1 MNGLSV
7 FQIKVSNKYTAADF
21 DDDLRTVLRRAGCK
35 GEKICF
41 IMDESNVLD
50 SGFLERM
57 NTLLANAEVP
67 GLFEGDEH
75 AALMTACKEGS
86 QRDGLMLDSHEE
98 LYRWFTQQVARNLH
112 VVFTMN
118 PPANGLASRAATS
131 PALFNR
137 CVLDWFGDWTDQAL
151 FQVGY
156 EFTQSL
162 DLDAASFDAT
172 SSFPIAYRNLPMPPT
187 HRQAVVNAMVFVHQS
202 MHQITTKLAK
212 RQGKYNHIT
221 PRHFLDFISHYVKLF
236 NEKKEELEEQQ
247 RHLNVGL
254 DKLKD
259 TVDQVEELR
268 ISLATKRTQL
278 ETKNAEANLKL
289 RQMVGDQQ
297 EAEAKK
303 AASIEIQAALEE
315 QDKYIQERQAIV
327 GEDLAQAEPAVL
339 EALAAVG
346 NIKKQHL
353 AEVRSMANPPEAV
366 KLAMESACS
375 VLGHQIDSW
384 KTVQSLI
391 RRDDFISSIQNFDT
405 TKMPKS
411 VRDKMMRDY
420 ISKPAF
426 NYEAVNRASRAC
438 GPLVQWVIAQVR
450 FSEILDKVAPLRQ
463 EVASLEKQA
472 DTTKHQALVVEETV
486 AELEASIARYKEEYA
501 LLISETQ
508 SIKTE
513 MDRVQG
519 KVDRSM
525 TLLRSL
531 SSEQERWD
539 SGSKT
544 FETEMATIVG
554 DVLISAAFLAYS
566 GFFDQ
571 HYRELM
577 RREWTDHLVNAGID
591 FKPQLSLSEYLST
604 ADQRLQW
611 HDNALPVDN
620 LCIENAVML
629 KRYNRYP
636 LIVDPT
642 GQAATFIQNEYRDRK
657 ITVTSFLDEAFL
669 KNLESALRFGN
680 PLLVQDVESLDP
692 ILNSVL
698 NRELRRT
705 GGRVLIRIGNQDID
719 FSPSFTMFLSTRDPS
734 IEFPPDICSRV
745 TFVNFTMTRSS
756 LQTQALD
763 KVLKAERPDVDQKR
777 TDLVRLQGEFRVR
790 LRHLERSLLQAL
802 NDSSGSILEDDKVIG
817 TLEVLKKEAAE
828 ITSKVEDTDVVMKEV
843 EAVTT
848 EYQPLAQACSGIYF
862 VLEQLSAINHFY
874 QFSLDYFLEIFDD
887 VLLHNPNLKTIS
899 DAQARK
905 AILLN
910 DLFLATYQ
918 RTSRSLLHCD
928 HLVLATTLAKLR
940 ISGSAVQAVRDE
952 LDAIMEVPGS
962 STTGIPALS
971 VEQRRSL
978 MGVWNTETVK
988 ELETQLSEQHPA
1000 WQAFFTSNEP
1010 EKDVPWP
1017 SGPSKGK
1024 HASKAWLTTD
1034 LLLAAR
1040 RVTIVKMF
1048 RSDRVMHALAIFSDL
1063 AFGVDMPSLSDYD
1076 LQRVVKEEVGPTH
1089 PVALASVAGYDAS
1102 YRVDNLSRDT
1112 GTPCQSIAMG
1122 SAEGFTLADQAIAN
1136 AARTGAW
1143 VLLKNVH
1150 LAPTWLAHLE
1160 KRLHS
1165 LSPASG
1171 FRLFLT
1177 METNPVIPVNILRQS
1192 RIIMNEPPPGV
1203 RANLLDTLR
1212 GISPARLQTGP
1223 AEKARL
1229 YFLLSWF
1236 HAVVQERLRY
1246 LPIGWSKGY
1255 EFNDSDFDTAV
1266 STIDSW
1272 LGALAK
1278 GKANVDPAQI
1288 PWNALRTL
1296 IKQAVYGGRV
1306 DSDYDQRVVDAFV
1319 DRIFSAKAY
1328 DPDFALVESG
1338 EETLT
1343 IPDGTQ
1349 ISHFVD
1355 WTHALPE
1362 REPPSWLSL
1371 PKTAESLVAAAEG
1384 KWTIRVLSIKLIM

>member
-1 MNGLSV
+1 MNGLSI
-7 FQIKVSNKYTAADF
+7 FQIKVSNKYTGADF
-21 DDDLRTVLRRAGCK
+21 DEDLRTVLRRAGCK

-98 LYRWFTQQVARNLH
+98 LYRWFTNQVARNLH

-137 CVLDWFGDWTDQAL
+137 CVLDWFGDWSDQAL
-151 FQVGY
+151 FQVGL
-156 EFTQSL
+156 EFTQTL
-162 DLDAASFDAT
+162 DLEFGSYDAPT
-172 SSFPIAYRNLPMPPT
+172 PFPIAYRELAMPPT
-187 HRQAVVNAMVFVHQS
+187 HRHAVVNATVFVHQS
-202 MHQITTKLAK
+202 MQRITAKLAK

-221 PRHFLDFISHYVKLF
+221 PRHFLDFINHYVRLF
-236 NEKKEELEEQQ
+236 NEKKEELEDQQ

-254 DKLKD
+254 DKLKE
-259 TVDQVEELR
+259 TVDQVEDLR
-268 ISLATKRTQL
+268 ISLAAKRTQL
-278 ETKNAEANLKL
+278 ESKNAEANMKL
-289 RQMVGDQQ
+289 RQMVADQQ

-327 GEDLAQAEPAVL
+327 KEDLQQAEPAVL

-353 AEVRSMANPPEAV
+353 SEVRSMANPPEAV

-375 VLGHQIDSW
+375 VLGHQIDGW

-405 TKMPKS
+405 TKMP
-411 VRDKMMRDY
+411 RALREKMMRDY
-420 ISKPAF
+420 IGKPAF
-426 NYEAVNRASRAC
+426 NYETVNRASRAC

-450 FSEILDKVAPLRQ
+450 FSEILDKVEPLRQ

-472 DTTKHQALVVEETV
+472 GTTKHQAQVVEETV
-486 AELEASIARYKEEYA
+486 AELEASIAQYKEEYA

-513 MDRVQG
+513 MDRVKG
-519 KVDRSM
+519 KVDRSL
-525 TLLRSL
+525 TLLKSL

-539 SGSKT
+539 TGSKT
-544 FETEMATIVG
+544 FGVQMATIVG
-554 DVLISAAFLAYS
+554 DVMISAAFLAYS

-577 RREWTDHLVNAGID
+577 RQEWTEHLSDAGIS
-591 FKPQLSLSEYLST
+591 FKSQLGLAEYLST
-604 ADQRLQW
+604 ADERLEWQA
-611 HDNALPVDN
+611 NSLPVDN

-642 GQAATFIQNEYRDRK
+642 GQAAAFIQNEYRDRK

-680 PLLVQDVESLDP
+680 PLLIQDVESLDP

-777 TDLVRLQGEFRVR
+777 TDLLRLQGEFRVR

-802 NDSSGSILEDDKVIG
+802 NDSRGSILDDDKVIE

-828 ITSKVEDTDVVMKEV
+828 ITSKVEDTDIIMKEV
-843 EAVTT
+843 ETVTS

-862 VLEQLSAINHFY
+862 VLEQLASINHFY
-874 QFSLDYFLEIFDD
+874 QFSLDYFLEIFDQ
-887 VLLHNPNLKTIS
+887 VLLRNPNLQSVS

-905 AILLN
+905 SILLN
-910 DLFLATYQ
+910 DLFLTSYK
-918 RTSRSLLHCD
+918 RTSRSLLHSD
-928 HLVLATTLAKLR
+928 HIVLATTLAKLR
-940 ISGSAVQAVRDE
+940 IAGPSGQSVRDE
-952 LDAIMEVPGS
+952 LDAVMEVGS
-962 STTGIPALS
+962 SASPGVAKLAID
-971 VEQRRSL
+971 QRRTLMSL
-978 MGVWNTETVK
+978 WDSQAVQ
-988 ELETQLSEQHPA
+988 ELEASLEQ
-1000 WQAFFTSNEP
+1000 QADEWNAFSSATEP
-1010 EKDVPWP
+1010 EKHVPWP
-1017 SGPSKGK
+1017 P
-1024 HASKAWLTTD
+1024 
-1034 LLLAAR
+1034 AA
-1040 RVTIVKMF
+1040 MNGECF
-1048 RSDRVMHALAIFSDL
+1048 A
-1063 AFGVDMPSLSDYD
+1063 
-1076 LQRVVKEEVGPTH
+1076 
-1089 PVALASVAGYDAS
+1089 
-1102 YRVDNLSRDT
+1102 RD
-1112 GTPCQSIAMG
+1112 
-1122 SAEGFTLADQAIAN
+1122 
-1136 AARTGAW
+1136 
-1143 VLLKNVH
+1143 
-1150 LAPTWLAHLE
+1150 
-1160 KRLHS
+1160 
-1165 LSPASG
+1165 
-1171 FRLFLT
+1171 
-1177 METNPVIPVNILRQS
+1177 
-1192 RIIMNEPPPGV
+1192 
-1203 RANLLDTLR
+1203 
-1212 GISPARLQTGP
+1212 
-1223 AEKARL
+1223 
-1229 YFLLSWF
+1229 
-1236 HAVVQERLRY
+1236 
-1246 LPIGWSKGY
+1246 
-1255 EFNDSDFDTAV
+1255 
-1266 STIDSW
+1266 
-1272 LGALAK
+1272 
-1278 GKANVDPAQI
+1278 
-1288 PWNALRTL
+1288 
-1296 IKQAVYGGRV
+1296 
-1306 DSDYDQRVVDAFV
+1306 
-1319 DRIFSAKAY
+1319 
-1328 DPDFALVESG
+1328 
-1338 EETLT
+1338 
-1343 IPDGTQ
+1343 
-1349 ISHFVD
+1349 
-1355 WTHALPE
+1355 
-1362 REPPSWLSL
+1362 
-1371 PKTAESLVAAAEG
+1371 
-1384 KWTIRVLSIKLIM
+1384 

>member
-162 DLDAASFDAT
+162 DLDAASFD
-172 SSFPIAYRNLPMPPT
+172 SSSTFPIAYRDLPMPPT

-513 MDRVQG
+513 MDRVQS

-525 TLLRSL
+525 TLLQSL

-539 SGSKT
+539 TGSKT

-577 RREWTDHLVNAGID
+577 RREWTDHLLAAGIG
-591 FKPQLSLSEYLST
+591 FKTQLSLSEYLST

-642 GQAATFIQNEYRDRK
+642 GQAASFIQNEYRDRK

-887 VLLHNPNLKTIS
+887 VLLHNPNLKSIS

-905 AILLN
+905 SILLN

-940 ISGSAVQAVRDE
+940 ISGLAGQAVRDE

-962 STTGIPALS
+962 SATGVPVLS

-978 MGVWNTETVK
+978 MSVWDTETVK
-988 ELETQLSEQHPA
+988 ELETQLSEHAPA
-1000 WQAFFTSNEP
+1000 WQAFLTANEP

-1017 SGPSKGK
+1017 SGSSHGK
-1024 HASKAWLTTD
+1024 HDSKAWLTSD

-1048 RSDRVMHALAIFSDL
+1048 RSDRIMHGLAIFSDL

-1112 GTPCQSIAMG
+1112 GTPCTSIAMG

-1136 AARTGAW
+1136 AARTGVW

-1165 LSPASG
+1165 LSPAPG

-1212 GISPARLQTGP
+1212 GISHARLQTGP

-1384 KWTIRVLSIKLIM
+1384 K